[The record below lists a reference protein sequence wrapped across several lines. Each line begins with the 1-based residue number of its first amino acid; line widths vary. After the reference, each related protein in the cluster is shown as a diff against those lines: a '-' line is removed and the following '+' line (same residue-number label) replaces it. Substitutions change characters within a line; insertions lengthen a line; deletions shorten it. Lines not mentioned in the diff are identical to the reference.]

1 MRQLVMNRVFPL
13 VFALAVILTSCGDKT
28 SEKDKY
34 INELMGKMTLREKLG
49 QMNLPMWDSTT
60 MTDSFLMSR
69 AKDGS
74 IGGLWNFNGDADAK
88 HIQTIITGNS
98 RLGIPILFGADV
110 NHGHRTVFPIG
121 LAMSCSWDM
130 EAIEK
135 AARISATEAA
145 ADGICWTYS
154 PTVDICHD
162 PRWGRIAEAAG
173 EDPYLGAR
181 VAEAMV
187 HGYQGNLRDSTEI
200 MSCVKH
206 FAFYGA
212 PDGGRDYNTVEIGR
226 NRMYNEYLEPY
237 KAAIEAGAGTVMTS
251 YNTVDGIPSTGNRW
265 VLTELLR
272 KELGFKGM
280 VVSDANAISCMVTH
294 GIGELKESS
303 VLAIKAGTDMDMNSL
318 GYIGTLEESIKEGKV
333 SIKEIDNA
341 CRRIL
346 SVKYDLGILKD
357 PFKYL
362 RVTEEDKEA
371 RRAAHLSFER
381 EMAAK
386 SMVLLKNE
394 GGLLPLEKKGTIAVI
409 GPLADSWPTG
419 EGTWTSG
426 HRFNQNKIATLYQGL
441 EEELGDKVNLLYARG
456 CSLYDDEVI
465 SRHVGEDQFRDN
477 RSDEE
482 MLREAV
488 SVARR
493 ADVVIAALG
502 ENNHMSGEGA
512 CRSDLNLPAS
522 QRRLLE
528 TLLSTGKDV
537 VMLNYS
543 GRPTVLTWE
552 NAHVPAILQV
562 WFGGSEEAKAVS
574 DILFGE
580 VNPSGRLSVS
590 FPYNG
595 GQIPYYYNHLRTGD
609 PFEKD
614 WETEFQM
621 MLSNYFDTPN
631 DPLYPFGYGLSY
643 TTFQYGEVSIDDP
656 VLRKGGEVTVA
667 VKITNTGDRDG
678 DETPQLYIHDLMASV
693 ARPMMELKGFQ
704 KIHLKAGESV
714 TARFS
719 ITEETLSFYDSSLK
733 KVSEPG
739 DFDIMIGPDC
749 AHVQSVRLTLKD

>member
-1 MRQLVMNRVFPL
+1 MKKCIYLLFT
-13 VFALAVILTSCGDKT
+13 LAVILDSCGNST
-28 SEKDKY
+28 SEKDRY
-34 INELMGKMTLREKLG
+34 INDLMGKMTLREKLG
-49 QMNLPMWDSTT
+49 QMNLPMWDSKA
-60 MTDSFLMSR
+60 MTDSALVSM
-69 AKDGS
+69 AKTGS
-74 IGGLWNFNGDADAK
+74 IGGLWNFNGNADAA
-88 HIQTIITGNS
+88 HIQKIMVENS

-110 NHGHRTVFPIG
+110 NHGHRTIFPIG

-162 PRWGRIAEAAG
+162 PRWGRIAEGAG

-187 HGYQGNLRDSTEI
+187 RGYQGNLKDSTEI

-226 NRMYNEYLEPY
+226 NRMYNDYLEPY

-265 VLTELLR
+265 LLTDLLR
-272 KELGFKGM
+272 NELGFKGM
-280 VVSDANAISCMVTH
+280 VVSDANAVSCMITH
-294 GIGELKESS
+294 GIGDLKESS
-303 VLAIKAGTDMDMNSL
+303 ILALKAGTDMDMNSL
-318 GYIGTLEESIKEGKV
+318 GYIGTLEESLKEGKV

-341 CRRIL
+341 CRHIL
-346 SVKYDLGILKD
+346 SVKYDLGLLND

-362 RVTEEDKEA
+362 RVKEEDKDA
-371 RRAAHLSFER
+371 TRAEHLSFER
-381 EMAAK
+381 QMAAK

-394 GGLLPLEKKGTIAVI
+394 GHLLPLKGKGTIAVI

-419 EGTWTSG
+419 KGTWTSG
-426 HRFNQNKIATLYQGL
+426 HHFNLNSVETLYQGL
-441 EEELGDKVNLLYARG
+441 KEELGDAVNLLYAKG
-456 CSLYDDEVI
+456 CPLYDDKIV
-465 SRHVGEDQFRDN
+465 SSHVGEDQFRDN
-477 RSDEE
+477 RSDEDL
-482 MLREAV
+482 LREAV
-488 SVARR
+488 NVAKR

-512 CRSDLNLPAS
+512 CRGDLNLPAS

-528 TLLSTGKDV
+528 ALLNTGKDI

-552 NAHVPAILQV
+552 SEHVPAILQV
-562 WFGGSEEAKAVS
+562 WFGGSMESRAIY
-574 DILFGE
+574 DILFGK

-590 FPYNG
+590 FPYSA

-614 WETEFQM
+614 WVTEFQM

-631 DPLYPFGYGLSY
+631 NPLFPFGYGLSY
-643 TTFQYGEVSIDDP
+643 TTFKYGDISIDNTE
-656 VLRKGGEVTVA
+656 LHRGGEVTASVE
-667 VKITNTGDRDG
+667 ITNTGDMDG
-678 DETPQLYIHDLMASV
+678 YETPQLYIHDLKASIS
-693 ARPMMELKGFQ
+693 RPLMELKGFQ
-704 KIHLKAGESV
+704 KIHLKAGETTTV
-714 TARFS
+714 KFP
-719 ITEETLSFYDSSLK
+719 INEELLKFYDSSFK
-733 KVSEPG
+733 KISEPG

-749 AHVQSVRLTLKD
+749 SHVQSLRLTLK